1 MSAQSDKKLI
11 KRLAMLTIAAG
22 DSGPAELKAAL
33 AKLLSGRPA
42 ADRNHFLAALQ
53 KTIQREWQRRTL
65 TIESAAVL
73 DEEMVEQIRQQFTTE
88 GEPPVEVI
96 RNVREE
102 LIAGLRVRM
111 GDTVYDASVLGN
123 LNALAARIH

>member
-22 DSGPAELKAAL
+22 DTGPAELKAAL
-33 AKLLSGRPA
+33 SQLLSARPA
-42 ADRNHFLAALQ
+42 ADRNQFLAALL
-53 KTIQREWQRRTL
+53 KTIQREWHRRTL

-73 DEEMVEQIRQQFTTE
+73 DEDMVDQIRQQFTTD

-96 RNVREE
+96 QNVREE